1 MDLSRFLDLVRNY
14 GWQGAALLGVLLAQA
29 ALWVELFRL
38 HLTIKRENA
47 PWDECVGKIRSA
59 QLRRMGGAEET
70 ETLKGHSFAP
80 IADGMIALHLAK
92 GTQRGRGGEA
102 ETSKGSGGNEIFVR
116 WLLLRSK
123 IQEGLRPYWIRWGH
137 QVIGFGVLV
146 WLLYGLQID
155 IGAEN
160 LSRTPCDPRLL
171 WVWLGCSMVVAW
183 RLVRLQGDLERVQ
196 RALLAPEMDE

>member
-1 MDLSRFLDLVRNY
+1 MDLPRFFDLVRNY
-14 GWQGAALLGVLLAQA
+14 GWQGAALLGGLLAQA
-29 ALWVELFRL
+29 LLWVMLLRL
-38 HLTIKRENA
+38 SLAIKRENA

-59 QLRRMGGAEET
+59 QLRRMGGEAET
-70 ETLKGHSFAP
+70 DTLKGHSFAP
-80 IADGMIALHLAK
+80 IVDRMVATHFGDSN
-92 GTQRGRGGEA
+92 GE
-102 ETSKGSGGNEIFVR
+102 TFVR

-155 IGAEN
+155 IGTAN

-171 WVWLGCSMVVAW
+171 WVWLGYSMVIAW
-183 RLVRLQGDLERVQ
+183 RLVRLQGDLGRVQ
-196 RALLAPEMDE
+196 RALLVPERDE

>member
-1 MDLSRFLDLVRNY
+1 MDLSRFFDLVRNY
-14 GWQGAALLGVLLAQA
+14 GWQGVALLAVLLAQA
-29 ALWVELFRL
+29 LLWVMLLRL
-38 HLTIKRENA
+38 SLAIKRENA

-59 QLRRMGGAEET
+59 QLRRTGGAAEAEM
-70 ETLKGHSFAP
+70 LKGRGYAP
-80 IADGMIALHLAK
+80 IVDSMIALHLGDAK
-92 GTQRGRGGEA
+92 GEA
-102 ETSKGSGGNEIFVR
+102 FVL

-155 IGAEN
+155 IGTGS

-171 WVWLGCSMVVAW
+171 WVWLGYSMVIAW
-183 RLVRLQGDLERVQ
+183 RLVRLQGDLGRVQ
-196 RALLAPEMDE
+196 RALLVPERDE

>member
-1 MDLSRFLDLVRNY
+1 MDLLRFFDLVRNY

-29 ALWVELFRL
+29 ILWVMLLRL
-38 HLTIKRENA
+38 GMAIRRENA

-59 QLRRMGGAEET
+59 QLRRMGGAAEA

-80 IADGMIALHLAK
+80 IVDRMVTLHLGDTK
-92 GTQRGRGGEA
+92 SDT
-102 ETSKGSGGNEIFVR
+102 FVL

-137 QVIGFGVLV
+137 QIIGFGVLV
-146 WLLYGLQID
+146 WLLYGLQSD

-183 RLVRLQGDLERVQ
+183 RLVRLQGDLGRVH
-196 RALLAPEMDE
+196 RALLAPERDE